1 MHTCRRVLLGPVEAA
16 GAWRCAKRE
25 RARKIARD
33 GTGEATVVTIVEVD
47 SVGWVGGAP
56 DLAAEEALEGTLK
69 KYPFTHVLHTEHRES
84 EYCTLL

>member
-1 MHTCRRVLLGPVEAA
+1 MAVCEKGEGAQNSEGWHRGGDRRDHCRSGLG
-16 GAWRCAKRE
+16 GL
-25 RARKIARD
+25 
-33 GTGEATVVTIVEVD
+33 G
-47 SVGWVGGAP
+47 GGAP